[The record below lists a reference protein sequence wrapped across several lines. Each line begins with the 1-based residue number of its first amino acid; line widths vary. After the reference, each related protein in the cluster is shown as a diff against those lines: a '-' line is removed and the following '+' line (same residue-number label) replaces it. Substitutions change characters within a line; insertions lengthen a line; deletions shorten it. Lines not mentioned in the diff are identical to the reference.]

1 MTQTTPTQGAPI
13 KSKTTAAWLAFL
25 FGVFGAHRFYLFGW
39 RDIWAWLTP
48 IPAVAGWI
56 GLMRFNNIGQDD
68 TAAWVLVPVL
78 GMAVAVACA
87 QCIFYALMNPKRW
100 QRVYNAQVH
109 PALSESHASGLTN
122 WLSMIAL
129 VMALMFGSVSFMSSL
144 VMSFQAYFESQ
155 VQAARA
161 ISQGTDLGN

>member
-1 MTQTTPTQGAPI
+1 MIQTTPTQRASI

-87 QCIFYALMNPKRW
+87 QCIFYALMNPERW